1 MCFSG
6 RTGIDSLAVTGLI
19 LPIEIFT
26 VPFDHFILILFL
38 QGGGNCKCDN
48 TDKSENAA
56 KV

>member
-6 RTGIDSLAVTGLI
+6 PTGIDNLTVNGLV

-48 TDKSENAA
+48 TDKSENST